1 MIFRFRHII
10 LSFFSFILITA
21 SYYFFVISK
30 PFQILFIDGLLGIVV
45 GSAAALFIWI
55 LFMSVFCRFSCLSIL
70 ANKSQRV
77 SRFIIEIFTVIAM
90 WATPIFLVALFHS
103 LYLASLDR
111 SLSVYFLSYL
121 SSYSS
126 NSSFTKNDVNKIL
139 LKGYFSS
146 ADPVDRRLAEQI
158 KLGYIEQKGNDSYLL
173 TTRGKKLV
181 KNFQYLVRTFSL
193 NPEFVYPKRLD

>member
-1 MIFRFRHII
+1 
-10 LSFFSFILITA
+10 
-21 SYYFFVISK
+21 
-30 PFQILFIDGLLGIVV
+30 
-45 GSAAALFIWI
+45 
-55 LFMSVFCRFSCLSIL
+55 
-70 ANKSQRV
+70 
-77 SRFIIEIFTVIAM
+77 M

-103 LYLASLDR
+103 LYLVSLDR